1 MPTESFNSL
10 LENLNS
16 SEEDNIKFIASSVSK
31 DIYVDIKLDDQN
43 NQCCYFDMAF
53 QNKIKKAWQQFPKDL
68 WDYTNVINSK

>member
-1 MPTESFNSL
+1 LPTESFNSL

-16 SEEDNIKFIASSVSK
+16 SEEDNIKFIAGSVSK

-53 QNKIKKAWQQFPKDL
+53 QNKIKKA
-68 WDYTNVINSK
+68 